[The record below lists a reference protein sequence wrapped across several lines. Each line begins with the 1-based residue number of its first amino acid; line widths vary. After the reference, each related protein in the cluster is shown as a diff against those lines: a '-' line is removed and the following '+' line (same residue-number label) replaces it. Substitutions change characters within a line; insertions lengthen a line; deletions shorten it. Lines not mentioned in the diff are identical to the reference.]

1 MLHFH
6 QTSDGKRATNG
17 KSPGDFVMQILII
30 SLIKASEGGKRG
42 EWVELTLT
50 ELHVLTPTRQGFSRP
65 SQTGDLGLQGI
76 WLVCE
81 RLDELGD

>member
-1 MLHFH
+1 MANGPLMV
-6 QTSDGKRATNG
+6 RA
-17 KSPGDFVMQILII
+17 PVAFVMQILII
-30 SLIKASEGGKRG
+30 SLIKASEGGKSG

-65 SQTGDLGLQGI
+65 SQTGDLGLRGI

-81 RLDELGD
+81 RLDGLGD